1 MNILSQKKLK
11 ISIFKNGVSMNITQ
25 SMKNFF
31 RYKYLLFELIKKN
44 IKLKYRRSYL
54 GILWTLI
61 EPLLTMLV
69 LTLVFGTFFGKSD
82 PQYPV
87 YILCGRLLYAFFSS
101 ASKGGLK
108 SISNNS
114 SMIKKVYVPKYIYVV
129 SSVISNF
136 ITFLI
141 SLIVL
146 VGVGAV
152 LKVQPTVYMFQAVV
166 PLIILFVFTMGVSL
180 ILSTLNVF
188 FRDIE
193 YIWSVATMLI
203 MYASAIFYQT
213 DRVINTGNGWIFD
226 INPVYMCIA
235 NFRNAILYG
244 TSINMSYTV
253 VSGAVAVV
261 TLVVGSFLFYKK
273 QDKFILYV

>member
-1 MNILSQKKLK
+1 M
-11 ISIFKNGVSMNITQ
+11 SITRY
-25 SMKNFF
+25 MKNFL
-31 RYKYLLFELIKKN
+31 RYRYLLFELVKKN

-54 GILWTLI
+54 GVFWTLL

-69 LTLVFGTFFGKSD
+69 LTLVFGTFFGKND

-87 YILCGRLLYAFFSS
+87 YILSGRLLYAFFSS
-101 ASKGGLK
+101 ATKGGLK

-146 VGVGAV
+146 VAVGAI
-152 LKVQPTVYMFQAVV
+152 LKVQPTLYMFQAVI
-166 PLIILFVFTMGVSL
+166 PLIILFVFTMGLSL

-193 YIWSVATMLI
+193 YIWSVASMLI
-203 MYASAIFYQT
+203 MYASAIFYPT
-213 DRVINTGNGWIFD
+213 DRVVNTGNGWVFD
-226 INPVYMCIA
+226 INPLYMCIA
-235 NFRNAILYG
+235 NFRDAILNG
-244 TSINMSYTV
+244 TAMNMSYTV
-253 VSGAVAVV
+253 VSGVVAVV
-261 TLVVGSFLFYKK
+261 TLAVGAYMFYKE

>member
-1 MNILSQKKLK
+1 M
-11 ISIFKNGVSMNITQ
+11 SITRY
-25 SMKNFF
+25 MKNFL
-31 RYKYLLFELIKKN
+31 RYKYLLFELVKKN

-69 LTLVFGTFFGKSD
+69 LTLVFGTFFGRDD
-82 PQYPV
+82 PKYPI
-87 YILCGRLLYAFFSS
+87 YILCGRLLYSFFSS
-101 ASKGGLK
+101 GTKAGLK

-114 SMIKKVYVPKYIYVV
+114 SMIKKVYVPKYIYVI

-152 LKVQPTVYMFQAVV
+152 LKVKPTVYMFQAIV
-166 PLIILFVFTMGVSL
+166 PLIILLVFTMGLSL

-213 DRVINTGNGWIFD
+213 DRVINTGNGWVFD

-235 NFRNAILYG
+235 NFRNTILYG
-244 TSINMSYTV
+244 TGIDIHYTV
-253 VSGAVAVV
+253 VSAVVAVV
-261 TLVVGSFLFYKK
+261 TLILGSVLFYKQ

>member
-1 MNILSQKKLK
+1 
-11 ISIFKNGVSMNITQ
+11 
-25 SMKNFF
+25 MKNFL
-31 RYKYLLFELIKKN
+31 RYKYLLYELVKKN

-61 EPLLTMLV
+61 EPLLTMMV
-69 LTLVFGTFFGKSD
+69 LTMVFGTLLGKGD
-82 PQYPV
+82 AQYPI
-87 YILCGRLLYAFFSS
+87 YILCGRLLYTFFSS
-101 ASKGGLK
+101 GTKAGLK
-108 SISNNS
+108 SISNNA
-114 SMIKKVYVPKYIYVV
+114 SMVKKVYVPKYIYVI

-146 VGVGAV
+146 VGVGVV
-152 LKVQPTVYMFQAVV
+152 LKVKPTGYIVQAIV
-166 PLIILFVFTMGVSL
+166 PLLILFVFTLGLSL

-193 YIWSVATMLI
+193 YIWSVLSMLI

-213 DRVINTGNGWIFD
+213 ERVINTGNAWVFD

-235 NFRNAILYG
+235 NFRNAVLYG
-244 TSINMSYTV
+244 TPMNVNYSVTSAV
-253 VSGAVAVV
+253 VAVV
-261 TLVVGSFLFYKK
+261 TLIIGSLLFYKK

>member
-1 MNILSQKKLK
+1 M
-11 ISIFKNGVSMNITQ
+11 SITKY
-25 SMKNFF
+25 MKNFL
-31 RYKYLLFELIKKN
+31 RYKYLLFELVKKN

-69 LTLVFGTFFGKSD
+69 LTLVFGTFFGNDD

-87 YILCGRLLYAFFSS
+87 YILCGRLLYTFFSS
-101 ASKGGLK
+101 ASKAGLK
-108 SISNNS
+108 SISGNS
-114 SMIKKVYVPKYIYVV
+114 AMIKKVYVPKYIYVL
-129 SSVISNF
+129 SAIISNF
-136 ITFLI
+136 VTFVI

-152 LKVQPTVYMFQAVV
+152 LKVEPTVYMFQAII
-166 PLIILFVFTMGVSL
+166 PLIILFVFTLGMGM

-193 YIWSVATMLI
+193 YIWSVATMLV
-203 MYASAIFYQT
+203 MYASAIFYKAE
-213 DRVINTGNGWIFD
+213 RIINTGNGWVFGV
-226 INPVYMCIA
+226 NPVYMCIS
-235 NFRNAILYG
+235 NFRDAILYAKPM
-244 TSINMSYTV
+244 NMSYCITSAV
-253 VSGAVAVV
+253 VSVITLIFGAI
-261 TLVVGSFLFYKK
+261 LFYKK

>member
-1 MNILSQKKLK
+1 MNI
-11 ISIFKNGVSMNITQ
+11 MRY
-25 SMKNFF
+25 MKNFL
-31 RYKYLLFELIKKN
+31 RYKYLLFELVKKN

-61 EPLLTMLV
+61 EPLLTMMV
-69 LTLVFGTFFGKSD
+69 LTLVFGTFFGRDD
-82 PQYPV
+82 PKYPV
-87 YILCGRLLYAFFSS
+87 YILCGRLLYSFFSS
-101 ASKGGLK
+101 GTKGGLK

-152 LKVQPTVYMFQAVV
+152 LKVKPTVYIFQAII
-166 PLIILFVFTMGVSL
+166 PLLILFVFTLGMSL

-193 YIWSVATMLI
+193 YIWSVFTMLI

-213 DRVINTGNGWIFD
+213 DRIINTGNGWVFD

-235 NFRNAILYG
+235 NFRNSILYG
-244 TSINMSYTV
+244 TAMNMNYCVTS
-253 VSGAVAVV
+253 AIVAVV
-261 TLVVGSFLFYKK
+261 TFILGSVLFYKQ

>member
-1 MNILSQKKLK
+1 MS
-11 ISIFKNGVSMNITQ
+11 VTRY
-25 SMKNFF
+25 MKNFL

-54 GILWTLI
+54 GIVWTLL

-69 LTLVFGTFFGKSD
+69 LTLVFGTFFGKND

-87 YILCGRLLYAFFSS
+87 YILCGRLLYSFFSS
-101 ASKGGLK
+101 GSKAGLK
-108 SISNNS
+108 AISSNA
-114 SMIKKVYVPKYIYVV
+114 SMIKKVYVPKYIYVISAV
-129 SSVISNF
+129 LSNF
-136 ITFLI
+136 VTFLI

-152 LKVQPTVYMFQAVV
+152 LKVKVTPYMLQAFV
-166 PLIILFVFTMGVSL
+166 PLIILFVLSL
-180 ILSTLNVF
+180 GCGMILATLNVF

-203 MYASAIFYQT
+203 MYASAIFYQP
-213 DRVINTGNGWIFD
+213 DRILNTGNGWVFD
-226 INPVYMCIA
+226 INPVYMCIS
-235 NFRNAILYG
+235 NFRDAVLYG
-244 TSINMSYTV
+244 QQMNMTYCLHSSII
-253 VSGAVAVV
+253 AVV
-261 TLVVGSFLFYKK
+261 LLVVGSIMFVRK

>member
-1 MNILSQKKLK
+1 MNMTKY
-11 ISIFKNGVSMNITQ
+11 
-25 SMKNFF
+25 MKNFI
-31 RYKYLLFELIKKN
+31 RYKYLLFELVKKN

-69 LTLVFGTFFGKSD
+69 LTIVFGTFFGRDD
-82 PQYPV
+82 PQYPI

-101 ASKGGLK
+101 GTKAGLK
-108 SISNNS
+108 SISGNS
-114 SMIKKVYVPKYIYVV
+114 SMIKKVYVPKYIYVI

-152 LKVQPTVYMFQAVV
+152 LKVKPTAYIFQSII
-166 PLIILFVFTMGVSL
+166 PLLILFVFTLGMSL

-193 YIWSVATMLI
+193 YIWSVFTMLI

-213 DRVINTGNGWIFD
+213 DRIINTGNGWVFD

-235 NFRNAILYG
+235 NFRNTILYG
-244 TSINMSYTV
+244 TAVDVGYCAVSATV
-253 VSGAVAVV
+253 AIV
-261 TLVVGSFLFYKK
+261 TLVLGIFLFCRE
-273 QDKFILYV
+273 QDKFILYI